1 MFTYNLLEGMRVN
14 YLYLESE
21 VSFRL
26 TEDLD
31 EWCLS
36 VFLDRDRERERLL
49 CLLRLLVL
57 SRDLDLLL
65 LLDFVMVTDLGF
77 K

>member
-31 EWCLS
+31 E
-36 VFLDRDRERERLL
+36 
-49 CLLRLLVL
+49 
-57 SRDLDLLL
+57 
-65 LLDFVMVTDLGF
+65 
-77 K
+77 